1 MSMKT
6 AVRQLSRWIRRSNNA
21 IIVSG
26 NCNEHISEAYI
37 DSMLPHFE
45 KEIFWLFKMEINNLH
60 LIIEK
65 LKAAGLIIVF
75 NPSPYNHVIETL
87 PMDKIDYLF
96 INEVEGQTA
105 ERF

>member
-6 AVRQLSRWIRRSNNA
+6 AVRQLSRWIRQA
-21 IIVSG
+21 IMQSLSAATAMSISVK
-26 NCNEHISEAYI
+26 HILFSAAA
-37 DSMLPHFE
+37 FE
-45 KEIFWLFKMEINNLH
+45 KGDILVIQNEINNLH

-65 LKAAGLIIVF
+65 AKAAGLIIVF

-96 INEVEGQTA
+96 INEVEGRQA